1 MLRFLMGILP
11 LCGWLTCFAQE
22 ESARLFEQPVDRS
35 LTTGEYAIVQTWSQE
50 TDFDRPYFVKVP
62 KTTAEQRWPVFIY
75 LHGNGGDARRTSQ
88 GIPWKLRE
96 ISRRYVMVFPQ
107 GYERSWNIVSERSE
121 ADDLAFLESIIGRL
135 QQYDNVAG
143 DNVTIM
149 GSSNGAALVN
159 QLAIESQLPQIR
171 NYISC
176 VSPLNVWQHD
186 GSRFRRRG
194 ADNSYTQ
201 AVVPPTGKRLLN
213 VSGTEDRLVPYAG
226 GPSAAIRAKDG
237 KLKFLPAEK
246 STYLWARH
254 YGYQGEQLMTPTSSE
269 GPLEYFRYLDGG
281 VVHLKVNG
289 EGHGATR
296 IVDDRI
302 LLKFLTP
309 MAAGASDTAEGRN

>member
-1 MLRFLMGILP
+1 MLRFLMATLP
-11 LCGWLTCFAQE
+11 LFGWLTCSAQE
-22 ESARLFEQPVDRS
+22 ESARLFEQPVDKN

-50 TDFDRPYFVKVP
+50 KDFPRPYFVKVP
-62 KTTAEQRWPVFIY
+62 KITSEQRLPVFIY

-107 GYERSWNIVSERSE
+107 GYERSWNIVSERSQ
-121 ADDLAFLESIIGRL
+121 ADDLAFIESIIGKL
-135 QQYDNVAG
+135 QTYDNVAG
-143 DNVTIM
+143 DDVTIM

-159 QLAIESQLPQIR
+159 QLAIESQLPQIK

-176 VSPLNVWQHD
+176 VSPLNVWQHN
-186 GSRFRRRG
+186 GNSFRRRG
-194 ADNSYTQ
+194 VDNSYTQ
-201 AVVPPTGKRLLN
+201 VVVPPSGKRLLN

-226 GPSAAIRAKDG
+226 GESAAIRAKDG

-254 YGYQGEQLMTPTSSE
+254 YGYQGQQLESPTSSD
-269 GPLEYFRYLDGG
+269 GPLEYFRYLNGQ
-281 VVHLKVNG
+281 VVHVKVNG

-296 IVDDRI
+296 VVDDRM
-302 LLKFLTP
+302 LLQFLSRP
-309 MAAGASDTAEGRN
+309 AVARDEN